1 MFDEKDRVLVHST
14 DGMLPMCDIANL
26 TGGVHGNSSGR
37 GSFIQSLSSE
47 STVLGMDLSTGHE
60 AFVSALKLSWMWRN
74 PIMSQQNSVH
84 LLDSKSQSQSH
95 SHAAHAQTDSMFAP
109 TLLDIR
115 RGSMVT
121 NHTSTTLTGSRS
133 VPLSISKFLE
143 KFSTSSGHLAM
154 RLTGQMNGITRLGV
168 LYDQILTT

>member
-1 MFDEKDRVLVHST
+1 
-14 DGMLPMCDIANL
+14 
-26 TGGVHGNSSGR
+26 
-37 GSFIQSLSSE
+37 
-47 STVLGMDLSTGHE
+47 
-60 AFVSALKLSWMWRN
+60 
-74 PIMSQQNSVH
+74 MSQQNSM
-84 LLDSKSQSQSH
+84 LSLDSKNQSQPHSHSHSH
-95 SHAAHAQTDSMFAP
+95 SHAAQSQADSMLP

-154 RLTGQMNGITRLGV
+154 RLTGQTNGITRLGV